1 MNRSGAAKPHQKK
14 DEELY
19 EMAIQYKK
27 DEDFPGWYT
36 DVSVAPIHA
45 LALDPDLGAN
55 IARSC

>member
-36 DVSVAPIHA
+36 DVSVAPIQ
-45 LALDPDLGAN
+45 ALDPDRG
-55 IARSC
+55 C